1 MHNEKQNNIKEMVP
15 LINNAPLFYCLGPND
30 FVALDNQLLT
40 IPSST
45 ALGVNVCQ
53 TVTIVGDNIVESNEM
68 FQVVVTPADSDD
80 QVSDPPRF
88 TITITSE
95 PGDGMLTLHESSL
108 VLSFLKN
115 SSALQM
121 R

>member
-1 MHNEKQNNIKEMVP
+1 MLP
-15 LINNAPLFYCLGPND
+15 FLYCLGPND

-45 ALGVNVCQ
+45 TLGVNECQ
-53 TVTIVGDNIVESNEM
+53 TVTIVGDNIMENNEM
-68 FQVVVTPADSDD
+68 FQVVVTPVDSDD
-80 QVSDPPRF
+80 QVSGTPRF

-108 VLSFLKN
+108 VLSFLTN
-115 SSALQM
+115 SSCTAK
-121 R
+121 